1 MLLKVKRIFVVFL
14 ILYSM
19 PVLSYLFSDE
29 YNIAVNKVVID
40 AGHGGK
46 DPGNLG
52 TGRYS
57 TNEKDVTLDVALKLG
72 AYIKEN
78 MPDVEVIYTR
88 DNDFFS

>member
-46 DPGNLG
+46 DHGNLG

-57 TNEKDVTLDVALKLG
+57 TNEC
-72 AYIKEN
+72 N
-78 MPDVEVIYTR
+78 P
-88 DNDFFS
+88 